1 MTENASDVPNEDQQR
16 VEEIHSEIR
25 ELQEGTKS
33 PDAFAK
39 GGTLAPKLKRLI
51 GLGAAVAGQRDHEFV
66 ETCVIECLRAG
77 ATRDEIM
84 EVLRQA
90 ILMAEIPAETYT
102 RIVCDAVDAF
112 ESQF

>member
-1 MTENASDVPNEDQQR
+1 MTESGSDVPNEDQQR

-25 ELQEGTKS
+25 ELQEGTKR

-39 GGTLAPKLKRLI
+39 GGTLSPKLKGLI

-102 RIVCDAVDAF
+102 RIVRDAIDAF